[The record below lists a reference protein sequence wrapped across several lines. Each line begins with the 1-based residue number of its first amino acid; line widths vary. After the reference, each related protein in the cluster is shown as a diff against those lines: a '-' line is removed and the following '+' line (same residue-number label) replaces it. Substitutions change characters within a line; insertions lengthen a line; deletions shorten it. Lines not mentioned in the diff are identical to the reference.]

1 MEILTLRQSS
11 LLCYTNLCYL
21 NNEKGSQHNMNR
33 FKRLSPFLG
42 GCTAIAVLALLLV
55 IYTLTRPVPMAG
67 TKNITVDIVY
77 KDGTTDHYQLKTEAQ
92 FLLEAINAI
101 PGLTLEGTTTEETGL
116 MVIKINGK
124 QADYKKDGAY
134 WALLCDG
141 EPCNYGVSQQ
151 AIKDGEHYTFQ
162 YTLSDGKGGGA

>member
-1 MEILTLRQSS
+1 
-11 LLCYTNLCYL
+11 
-21 NNEKGSQHNMNR
+21 MNR

-67 TKNITVDIVY
+67 TKNITVDVVY

-101 PGLTLEGTTTEETGL
+101 PGLTLEGTTTEETG
-116 MVIKINGK
+116 
-124 QADYKKDGAY
+124 
-134 WALLCDG
+134 
-141 EPCNYGVSQQ
+141 
-151 AIKDGEHYTFQ
+151 
-162 YTLSDGKGGGA
+162 

>member
-1 MEILTLRQSS
+1 
-11 LLCYTNLCYL
+11 L
-21 NNEKGSQHNMNR
+21 NNEKGSQQNMNQ

-67 TKNITVDIVY
+67 TKNITVDVVY
-77 KDGTTDHYQLKTEAQ
+77 EDGSTDHYQLKTEEQ
-92 FLLEAINAI
+92 FLLGALRTI
-101 PGLTLEGTTTEETGL
+101 PGITLEGTTTEELGL
-116 MVIKINGK
+116 MVTEINGR
-124 QADYKKDGAY
+124 QADYKKGGAY

-141 EPCNYGVSQQ
+141 EPCSYGVSQQ

-162 YTLSDGKGGGA
+162 YTPADGKGGGT